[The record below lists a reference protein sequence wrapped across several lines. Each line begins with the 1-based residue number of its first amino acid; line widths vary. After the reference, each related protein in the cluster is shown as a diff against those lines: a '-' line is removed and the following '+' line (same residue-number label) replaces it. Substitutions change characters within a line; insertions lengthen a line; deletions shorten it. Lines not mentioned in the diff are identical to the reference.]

1 MITYTIFT
9 LFSKAS
15 SFTKQLFLLAL
26 FITLLPI
33 ASFAQQTNF
42 AQSQYAKAKIDI
54 SHLAKLEDKA
64 SEVVDV
70 TIDRRTLRLA
80 LKYFS
85 NSKDPEELKI
95 RDLVAGIEG
104 IYVKVYE
111 FEKENEYAASDYE
124 NIHTQLK
131 APGWIRIAGVRSKKK
146 DSTNVEVS
154 MMTDDDDNLLGLAI
168 IAAEAKQIAVVNIV
182 GTFDPARIR
191 ELSGKFKGLPDLDL
205 EGLGIVKKSKEKT
218 KDEEKPKEETKKK
231 DHSDN

>member
-1 MITYTIFT
+1 MRFFIIFQFISNVT
-9 LFSKAS
+9 K
-15 SFTKQLFLLAL
+15 FTKQLFLLAI
-26 FITLLPI
+26 FTFLLTTS
-33 ASFAQQTNF
+33 SFAQQNNL

-54 SHLAKLEDKA
+54 SHLARLEDKA

-85 NSKDPEELKI
+85 NSKDPDEIKI

-104 IYVKVYE
+104 IYVKVYQ
-111 FEKENEYAASDYE
+111 FENEQEYAVSDFE
-124 NIHTQLK
+124 TIHTQLK
-131 APGWIRIAGVRSKKK
+131 APGWIRLAGVRSKKK
-146 DSTNVEVS
+146 DATNVEVS

-168 IAAEAKQIAVVNIV
+168 IAAEPKQIAVVNIV

-205 EGLGIVKKSKEKT
+205 DGLGIVKKKEKT
-218 KDEEKPKEETKKK
+218 KEEDKPKEETKKK
-231 DHSDN
+231 Q

>member
-1 MITYTIFT
+1 MITFIIFQ
-9 LFSKAS
+9 FISKTTAV
-15 SFTKQLFLLAL
+15 TKQLFLLAF
-26 FITLLPI
+26 FIFLLAPV
-33 ASFAQQTNF
+33 SFAQQSNL

-54 SHLAKLEDKA
+54 SHLARLEDKA

-85 NSKDPEELKI
+85 NSKDPDEIKI

-104 IYVKVYE
+104 IYVKVYQFE
-111 FEKENEYAASDYE
+111 NEKEYAVSDFE
-124 NIHTQLK
+124 TIHTQLK
-131 APGWIRIAGVRSKKK
+131 APGWIRLAGVRSKKK
-146 DSTNVEVS
+146 DATNVEVS
-154 MMTDDDDNLLGLAI
+154 MMTDDDDNLLGLTI
-168 IAAEAKQIAVVNIV
+168 IAAEPKQIAVVNIV

-205 EGLGIVKKSKEKT
+205 DGLGIVKKKDKT

-231 DHSDN
+231 SKDR

>member
-1 MITYTIFT
+1 MTFFIIFHFIAET
-9 LFSKAS
+9 TT
-15 SFTKQLFLLAL
+15 FTKQLFLLAI
-26 FITLLPI
+26 FTFLLTTS
-33 ASFAQQTNF
+33 SFAQQNNL

-85 NSKDPEELKI
+85 NSKDPDEIKI

-104 IYVKVYE
+104 IYVKVYQ
-111 FEKENEYAASDYE
+111 FENEQEYAVADFE

-131 APGWIRIAGVRSKKK
+131 APGWIRLAGVRSKKK
-146 DSTNVEVS
+146 DATNVEVS

-168 IAAEAKQIAVVNIV
+168 IAAEPKQLAVVNIV

-205 EGLGIVKKSKEKT
+205 DGLGIVKKKEKT
-218 KDEEKPKEETKKK
+218 KEEDKPKEETKKK
-231 DHSDN
+231 Q

>member
-1 MITYTIFT
+1 MTTFIIFQ
-9 LFSKAS
+9 FISKTTT
-15 SFTKQLFLLAL
+15 FTKQLFLLTL
-26 FITLLPI
+26 FISLLTTS
-33 ASFAQQTNF
+33 SFAQQNNL

-85 NSKDPEELKI
+85 NSKDPDEIKI

-104 IYVKVYE
+104 IYVKVYQFE
-111 FEKENEYAASDYE
+111 NEKEYAVSDFE
-124 NIHTQLK
+124 TIHTQLK
-131 APGWIRIAGVRSKKK
+131 APGWIRLAGVRSKKK
-146 DSTNVEVS
+146 DATNVEVS

-168 IAAEAKQIAVVNIV
+168 IAAEPKQIAVVNIV

-205 EGLGIVKKSKEKT
+205 DGLGIVKKKDKAKEE
-218 KDEEKPKEETKKK
+218 DKPKEEPKKK
-231 DHSDN
+231 SEDR

>member
-1 MITYTIFT
+1 MITFIIFQ
-9 LFSKAS
+9 FISKTTAV
-15 SFTKQLFLLAL
+15 TKQLFLLAF
-26 FITLLPI
+26 FIFLLAPV
-33 ASFAQQTNF
+33 SFAQQSNL

-54 SHLAKLEDKA
+54 SHLARLEDKA

-85 NSKDPEELKI
+85 NSKDPDEIKI

-104 IYVKVYE
+104 IYVKVYQFE
-111 FEKENEYAASDYE
+111 NEKEYAVSDFE
-124 NIHTQLK
+124 TIHTQLK
-131 APGWIRIAGVRSKKK
+131 APGWIRLAGVRSKKK
-146 DSTNVEVS
+146 DATNVEVS

-168 IAAEAKQIAVVNIV
+168 IAAEPKQIAVVNIV

-205 EGLGIVKKSKEKT
+205 DGLGIVKKKEKT
-218 KDEEKPKEETKKK
+218 KEEDKPKEEPKKK
-231 DHSDN
+231 SEDR

>member
-1 MITYTIFT
+1 MITFIIFQ
-9 LFSKAS
+9 FISKTTAV
-15 SFTKQLFLLAL
+15 TKQLFLLAF
-26 FITLLPI
+26 FIFLLAPV
-33 ASFAQQTNF
+33 SFAQQSNL

-54 SHLAKLEDKA
+54 SHLARLEDKA

-85 NSKDPEELKI
+85 NSKDPDEIKI

-104 IYVKVYE
+104 IYVKVYQFE
-111 FEKENEYAASDYE
+111 NEKEYAVSDFE
-124 NIHTQLK
+124 TIHTQLK
-131 APGWIRIAGVRSKKK
+131 APGWIRLAGVRSKKK
-146 DSTNVEVS
+146 DATNVEVS

-168 IAAEAKQIAVVNIV
+168 IAAEPKQIAVVNIV

-205 EGLGIVKKSKEKT
+205 DGLGIVKKKDKAKEE
-218 KDEEKPKEETKKK
+218 DKPKEEPKKK
-231 DHSDN
+231 SEDR

>member
-1 MITYTIFT
+1 MITFIIFQAI
-9 LFSKAS
+9 SKTTA
-15 SFTKQLFLLAL
+15 FTKQLFLLAL
-26 FITLLPI
+26 FIFLLPSV
-33 ASFAQQTNF
+33 SFAQQNNL

-85 NSKDPEELKI
+85 NSKDPDEIKI

-104 IYVKVYE
+104 IYVKVYQFE
-111 FEKENEYAASDYE
+111 NEKEYAVADFE
-124 NIHTQLK
+124 TIHTQLK
-131 APGWIRIAGVRSKKK
+131 APGWIRLAGVRSKKK
-146 DSTNVEVS
+146 DATNVEVS

-168 IAAEAKQIAVVNIV
+168 IAAEPKQIAVVNIV

-205 EGLGIVKKSKEKT
+205 DGLGIVKKKDKAKEE
-218 KDEEKPKEETKKK
+218 DKPKEEPKKK
-231 DHSDN
+231 SEDR

>member
-1 MITYTIFT
+1 MTFFIIFQFT
-9 LFSKAS
+9 SNVTN
-15 SFTKQLFLLAL
+15 FTKQLFLLAL
-26 FITLLPI
+26 LIILLTTS
-33 ASFAQQTNF
+33 SFAQQNNL

-54 SHLAKLEDKA
+54 SHLARLEDKA

-85 NSKDPEELKI
+85 NSKDPDEIKI

-104 IYVKVYE
+104 IYVKVYQ
-111 FEKENEYAASDYE
+111 FENEQEYAVSDFE

-131 APGWIRIAGVRSKKK
+131 APGWIRLAGVRSKKK
-146 DSTNVEVS
+146 DATNVEVS

-168 IAAEAKQIAVVNIV
+168 IAAEPKQLAVVNIV

-205 EGLGIVKKSKEKT
+205 DGLGIVKKKEKT
-218 KDEEKPKEETKKK
+218 KEKEEDKPKEETKKK
-231 DHSDN
+231 Q

>member
-1 MITYTIFT
+1 MITCIIFQ
-9 LFSKAS
+9 FISKAT

-26 FITLLPI
+26 FSILLTIT
-33 ASFAQQTNF
+33 SFAQQNNL

-54 SHLAKLEDKA
+54 SHLERLEDKA

-85 NSKDPEELKI
+85 NSKDPDEIKI

-104 IYVKVYE
+104 IYVKVYQFE
-111 FEKENEYAASDYE
+111 HEKEYAISDFE

-131 APGWIRIAGVRSKKK
+131 APGWIRLAGVRSKKK
-146 DSTNVEVS
+146 DSVNVEVS
-154 MMTDDDDNLLGLAI
+154 MMTDDNDNLLGLAI

-191 ELSGKFKGLPDLDL
+191 ELSSKFKGLPDLDL
-205 EGLGIVKKSKEKT
+205 DGLGIVKKKDKDKEEDKV
-218 KDEEKPKEETKKK
+218 KDEPKKK
-231 DHSDN
+231 S

>member
-1 MITYTIFT
+1 MRFFIIFQFISNVT
-9 LFSKAS
+9 K
-15 SFTKQLFLLAL
+15 FTKQLFLLAI
-26 FITLLPI
+26 FTFLLTTS
-33 ASFAQQTNF
+33 SFAQQNNL

-54 SHLAKLEDKA
+54 SHLARLEDKA

-85 NSKDPEELKI
+85 NSKDPDEIKI

-104 IYVKVYE
+104 IYVKVYQ
-111 FEKENEYAASDYE
+111 FENEQEYAVSDFE

-131 APGWIRIAGVRSKKK
+131 APGWIRLAGVRSKKK
-146 DSTNVEVS
+146 DATNVEVS

-168 IAAEAKQIAVVNIV
+168 IAAEPKQLAVVNIV

-205 EGLGIVKKSKEKT
+205 DGLGIVKKKEKT
-218 KDEEKPKEETKKK
+218 KEKEEDKPKEETKKK
-231 DHSDN
+231 Q